1 MPRLRKEKVNRGFCV
16 IAGMMVC
23 AWVGDEPS
31 LLLVLPLLLFSSSS
45 PVLVQN
51 PVQSSNLYLDIIVI
65 VDARAEA

>member
-1 MPRLRKEKVNRGFCV
+1 M
-16 IAGMMVC
+16 
-23 AWVGDEPS
+23 
-31 LLLVLPLLLFSSSS
+31 LPLLLFSSSS

>member
-1 MPRLRKEKVNRGFCV
+1 M
-16 IAGMMVC
+16 
-23 AWVGDEPS
+23 
-31 LLLVLPLLLFSSSS
+31 LPLLLWPRLVGSSSS

>member
-23 AWVGDEPS
+23 AWVGDEP
-31 LLLVLPLLLFSSSS
+31 LPLLLFSSSS